1 MSDVKSLVSSEE
13 LHSKLQDL
21 SLGEGSG
28 IPGGE
33 VKFVEIRRNTR
44 GEGGFLD
51 DD

>member
-13 LHSKLQDL
+13 LHPKLQDL
-21 SLGEGSG
+21 SPGEGSG

-51 DD
+51 GD